1 MEGASIEQRLQFLEF
16 DEETRAQLRKAR
28 EHVGSAIEVLL
39 DRFYTHILKQPELR
53 SLFTDADAIQRARNA
68 QKRYWL
74 DTLFDGQHGPAYFD
88 RAEQVGKVHARIELT
103 PNWYMGAYCY
113 MLNQFVGVIAD
124 EYAQDGKTVGLI
136 VQALN
141 KAAALDMELV
151 IDSYLEAKDAAMR
164 EILRRATSFA
174 DDAKHLHDDLRSA
187 AESLQADLHSLADR
201 AEQSKAETGRF
212 RHELKVA
219 AQVSQ
224 AAPAQPTSTAP
235 PADLAVQLEE
245 ASARIEALADDAA
258 GTASQANDVLK
269 RADTV
274 LDEIAKLNSR
284 LDRLQ
289 FGDKLYYSEPPRR
302 GVLDQLKALIRR
314 HV

>member
-1 MEGASIEQRLQFLEF
+1 MEGASIEQRLQFLQF

-164 EILRRATSFA
+164 EILRRA
-174 DDAKHLHDDLRSA
+174 